1 MPKIYAVLKTKTAG
15 YKLEQ
20 ELIEKTGLEIGDKV
34 ELIDASI
41 GRYSSTVTL
50 KDLGTF
56 NSVFFDYEEDGKE
69 INIYNK
75 KEFWNFIYYV
85 NK

>member
-1 MPKIYAVLKTKTAG
+1 MSKIYAILKTKTAG
-15 YKLEQ
+15 YKPEQ
-20 ELIEKTGLEIGDKV
+20 ELIEKTGLEIGDKI

-41 GRYSSTVTL
+41 GRSSSTVTL

-75 KEFWNFIYYV
+75 KEFWNFIHYV